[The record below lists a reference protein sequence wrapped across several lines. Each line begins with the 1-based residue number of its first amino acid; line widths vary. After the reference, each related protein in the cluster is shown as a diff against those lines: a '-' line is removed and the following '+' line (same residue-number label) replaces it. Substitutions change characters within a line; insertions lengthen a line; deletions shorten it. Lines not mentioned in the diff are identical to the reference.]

1 MLSLRPGA
9 LSLIRI
15 LIVDDH
21 HHFRAKLRA
30 LLESVEEWQVCAE
43 AENGRQAI
51 EKHCS
56 VQPHI
61 TVMDFSMPELN
72 GLHASRA
79 ILLKCPSAP
88 ILLLTVFTSSQ
99 LALQAKKAG
108 IMAFCSKTQVEC
120 IPLAIQAILRGET
133 YFPESFAASAGD

>member
-21 HHFRAKLRA
+21 HHHFRAKLRA
-30 LLESVEEWQVCAE
+30 LLESVEKWQVRAE

-56 VQPHI
+56 VQPHVA
-61 TVMDFSMPELN
+61 VMDFSMPELN

-88 ILLLTVFTSSQ
+88 
-99 LALQAKKAG
+99 
-108 IMAFCSKTQVEC
+108 MC
-120 IPLAIQAILRGET
+120 
-133 YFPESFAASAGD
+133 